1 MNRRTKALDISK
13 KVKMTVWERD
23 RHRCILCGSP
33 SAMPNAHY
41 ISRAKSGLGIEQNIV
56 TLCMD
61 CHRRLD
67 QSTERKELLS
77 KVKHYLDR
85 FYPNF
90 TNDRRRYKK

>member
-67 QSTERKELLS
+67 QTTERKELLN

-90 TNDRRRYKK
+90 TNDMRRYKK

>member
-1 MNRRTKALDISK
+1 MNRRTKELTISK

-67 QSTERKELLS
+67 QSTERKELLN

-90 TNDRRRYKK
+90 TDDMRRYKK

>member
-23 RHRCILCGSP
+23 RHRCILCGSS

-41 ISRAKSGLGIEQNIV
+41 ISRSKSGLGIEQNIV

-67 QSTERKELLS
+67 QSTERKELLN
-77 KVKHYLDR
+77 KVKNYLDR

-90 TNDRRRYKK
+90 TDDMRRYKK

>member
-1 MNRRTKALDISK
+1 MNRRTKELTISK

-67 QSTERKELLS
+67 QTTERKELLN

-90 TNDRRRYKK
+90 TDDMRRYKK